1 MIFVDSNV
9 PMYLVGA
16 EHPNKQAARR
26 VLERLIAGSQ
36 RLVTDAEV
44 IQEILHRYVAIRR
57 RDAIAPCVD
66 ALLGVVDEVFEVRP
80 EDALRARDL
89 VLGRGMEALSARDAI
104 HVAVMERTGIR
115 RLVSFDAGFDE
126 VLSLER
132 IWT

>member
-9 PMYLVGA
+9 PMVLVGA

-36 RLVTDAEV
+36 RLVTDAGV

-66 ALLGVVDEVFEVRP
+66 VVR
-80 EDALRARDL
+80 R
-89 VLGRGMEALSARDAI
+89 
-104 HVAVMERTGIR
+104 GIR
-115 RLVSFDAGFDE
+115 RSPEPGADLDVR
-126 VLSLER
+126 L
-132 IWT
+132 